1 MTELTCWPLDNKEYT
16 AVALGAAYAA
26 RSRGILN
33 ADSFTART
41 NGDNTVTVGKGVVCL
56 HVSDL
61 WAAFPFSEGEV
72 TLTFTD
78 ADGVYDRWDVIA
90 LVYDK
95 NANTAGLEV
104 REGMAS
110 ASPALPALRRNND
123 YDEIFLY
130 RVTRPMGATKITADN
145 MVDLR
150 LNGSVCGLMRDTL
163 DAADTRVM
171 EAGFEEFLT
180 KIETELNQLNA
191 GTASMLRATYDP
203 QGRNTDIFKYTD
215 KVANVY
221 YATLDVNSWEATGT
235 TDQGNGLLYQQ
246 TANLSCANS
255 HAPAVTADSVF
266 LSGVGFDATGV
277 ADTDDTL
284 AEVLEIINNGYTVT
298 ASGAVLVKV
307 REKPTASIRARWTI
321 QA

>member
-41 NGDNTVTVGKGVVCL
+41 NGNNTVTVGKGVGCL

-61 WAAFPFSEGEV
+61 WAAFPFNEGEV
-72 TLTFTD
+72 TLPFTD
-78 ADGVYDRWDVIA
+78 ADGAYDRWDVIA

-95 NANTAGLEV
+95 NENTAGLEV
-104 REGMAS
+104 REGTAS
-110 ASPALPALRRNND
+110 ASPALPAVRRNSD

-130 RVTRPMGATKITADN
+130 RVTRPVGATRISADN
-145 MVDLR
+145 VVDLR
-150 LNGSVCGLMRDTL
+150 LNNDLCGLMRDTL
-163 DAADTRVM
+163 DAADTSVM
-171 EAGFEEFLT
+171 QAGFEEFLAR
-180 KIETELNQLNA
+180 IEAELNQLNA
-191 GTASMLRATYDP
+191 GTASMMRATYDP
-203 QGRNTDIFKYTD
+203 QGRNTDIFRYAD

-221 YATLDVNSWEATGT
+221 YATLSVDGWTATGT
-235 TDQGNGLLYQQ
+235 TDQAGGLLYQQ
-246 TANLSCANS
+246 TATLSSNNS
-255 HAPAVTADSVF
+255 HAPAVTASSVF

-284 AEVLEIINNGYTVT
+284 AEVLDIINQGRTVT
-298 ASGAVLVKV
+298 ASNAALVKV
-307 REKPTASIRARWTI
+307 REKPGADIRVRWTI

>member
-41 NGDNTVTVGKGVVCL
+41 NGNNTVTVGKGVGCL

-104 REGMAS
+104 REGTAS
-110 ASPALPALRRNND
+110 ASPALPALRRNSD

-130 RVTRPMGATKITADN
+130 RVTRPMGATKITASN
-145 MVDLR
+145 VVDLR
-150 LNGSVCGLMRDTL
+150 LDGSVCGLMRDTL
-163 DAADTRVM
+163 DAADTSVM
-171 EAGFEEFLT
+171 EAGFKEFLA

-191 GTASMLRATYDP
+191 GTASMMRATYDP
-203 QGRNTDIFKYTD
+203 QGRTTDIFKYTD

-221 YATLDVNSWEATGT
+221 YATLSVNSWTATGT

-246 TANLSCANS
+246 TATLSCANS

-284 AEVLEIINNGYTVT
+284 TEVLEIINNGYTVT